1 MKSNRDWDKNRRRD
15 TTDLLGKVK
24 DMPYHSYKMSTP
36 IQIVPRIQSLELDN
50 VGCWESLRLEFTP
63 GLNIITGDPESLG
76 KTTILSSIISEV
88 SPSNDMGLFAPPV
101 APGKSRIVVQLMP
114 SGGTF
119 LAGSRGT
126 IPPQT
131 GEESHGQ
138 YMMRLL
144 KSSLATAEPDGAV
157 IFDDEVFRGLD
168 DARRSE
174 AVKWLNE
181 TTAQVIY
188 VAPRWM
194 DLDALPKAKVFVCSW
209 DKERDQA
216 EMSVRQQGQQTG
228 P

>member
-1 MKSNRDWDKNRRRD
+1 MR
-15 TTDLLGKVK
+15 
-24 DMPYHSYKMSTP
+24 YHSYKMSTP
-36 IQIVPRIQSLELDN
+36 IQLVPRIQSLELEA

-63 GLNIITGDPESLG
+63 GLNIITGDQESLG

-144 KSSLATAEPDGAV
+144 RSSLATAEPDGAV
-157 IFDDEVFRGLD
+157 IFDEEALGRLD
-168 DARRSE
+168 MPNYAE

-181 TTAQVIY
+181 TTAQVICVIKHVNRDDFPGARIFSCAWNRKGE
-188 VAPRWM
+188 VARM
-194 DLDALPKAKVFVCSW
+194 RLM
-209 DKERDQA
+209 Q
-216 EMSVRQQGQQTG
+216 
-228 P
+228 